1 MAAFDWHHNG
11 AILFAAVEKLK
22 PTYDLTSIKAEF
34 ATVDGL
40 RMTVSARNSA
50 FSLGLTLEGVVT
62 LIQGITRQH
71 FYKSMTSF
79 ADHTIWQDVYHVP
92 YDEGVLYVKFTVDAE
107 GHLVIS
113 LKEK

>member
-1 MAAFDWHHNG
+1 M
-11 AILFAAVEKLK
+11 EKLK

-40 RMTVSARNSA
+40 RMTVSARNGA
-50 FSLGLTLEGVVT
+50 FGLGLTLAGVVA
-62 LIQGITRQH
+62 LIQGISRRH

-79 ADHTIWQDVYHVP
+79 ADHTVWQDVYHVP
-92 YDEGVLYVKFTVDAE
+92 YDDTVLYVKFTVDVE
-107 GHLVIS
+107 GHIVIS